1 MTVSSSAIAL
11 PDDPLDGDV
20 TPVPSHR
27 NYLIFCDESGVGGA
41 RYYGF
46 GTLWLPYERR
56 GDLCGMVKR
65 LCAAHRYHDGEIK
78 WKKVSRAT
86 GLFYRDLMTEF
97 FRCPWLMFHCL
108 IVRKGY
114 VNRTYHD
121 GDIDLARRKHQT
133 MLLAKKVK
141 YFNDGAP
148 DKSYHVRMDP
158 IASRYCKADEVVHK
172 ISNYE
177 IEQEA
182 GVAPIASL
190 LEVDSKRSLGIQ
202 LCDFLLGATLA
213 AWQEAIQAPHKQA
226 IVELLGEHLGWPD
239 MLADTFPGEL
249 KFNIWSFYDPTEKVP
264 REWKTRPVNLK
275 YPMRLFRR
283 RSDVRR

>member
-11 PDDPLDGDV
+11 PADDLLDGDV

-27 NYLIFCDESGVGGA
+27 NYLIFCDESGFGGA

-56 GDLCGMVKR
+56 GDLYGVVKR
-65 LCAAHRYHDGEIK
+65 LYPAHGYRDGEIK

-86 GLFYRDLMTEF
+86 EPFYRDLMTEF
-97 FRCPWLMFHCL
+97 FKRSWLMFHAL

-141 YFNDGAP
+141 YFNDGAT

-158 IASRYCKADEVVHK
+158 IASRYCKADEVLHK

-177 IEQEA
+177 IAQGA

-190 LEVDSKRSLGIQ
+190 REIDSKRSLGIQ

-213 AWQEAIQAPHKQA
+213 AWQEDIHASHKRA
-226 IVELLGEHLGWPD
+226 IVELLAEHLGWPD
-239 MLADTFPGEL
+239 MLADTFPGEA
-249 KFNIWSFYDPTEKVP
+249 KFNIWNFHDPTEGIP
-264 REWKTRPVNLK
+264 RERRTRTVDLK
-275 YPMRLFRR
+275 YPVHPFRKGER
-283 RSDVRR
+283 R